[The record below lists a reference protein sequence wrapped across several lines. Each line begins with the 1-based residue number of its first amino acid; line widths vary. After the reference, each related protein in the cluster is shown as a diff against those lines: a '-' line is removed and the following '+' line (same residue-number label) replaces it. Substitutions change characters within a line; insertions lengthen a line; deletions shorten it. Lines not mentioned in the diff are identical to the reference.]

1 MQVNKFI
8 ETEVVIYLDGE
19 SEEDIRLQELGIYNR
34 EEEKKEEDKIVK
46 YAFWLDNLLEVR
58 QSLVYYNGEWL
69 EAVVITCGNTE
80 TKEIWKTPALLIPYD
95 EFFNRIGLRK
105 VELE

>member
-1 MQVNKFI
+1 MQINKFI
-8 ETEVVIYLDGE
+8 ETEVVIYIDGE
-19 SEEDIRLQELGIYNR
+19 SEEDIRLQELGIYNK
-34 EEEKKEEDKIVK
+34 EEKREEDKIVK

-80 TKEIWKTPALLIPYD
+80 TKKIWKTPALLIPYD
-95 EFFNRIGLRK
+95 EFFNKIGLKR